1 MVTLS
6 LKETGA
12 VLGTIEDA
20 DLQVLVDQLEEEH
33 GGDNDYYVGSGTID
47 ILEESGA
54 SAGLLKILRDAV
66 GSSEGVE
73 ITWAAA

>member
-1 MVTLS
+1 MITLS
-6 LKETGA
+6 LKDTGA

-33 GGDNDYYVGSGTID
+33 GGDNDYYVSPGTID

-54 SAGLLKILRDAV
+54 SAGLLNILRDAV

-73 ITWAAA
+73 ITWAVA